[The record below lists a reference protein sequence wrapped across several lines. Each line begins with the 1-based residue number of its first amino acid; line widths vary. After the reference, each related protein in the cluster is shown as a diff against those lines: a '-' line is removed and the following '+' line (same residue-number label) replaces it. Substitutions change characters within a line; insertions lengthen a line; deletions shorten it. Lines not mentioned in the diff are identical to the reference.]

1 MVEANIPTDHPRAMT
16 LPITLHKSPQ
26 GKLAFVVKVGRNAF
40 TADVSEALGGDDLG
54 PDPHDLLD
62 ASLGACT
69 ALTVLMVARRKQM
82 PVDDIEVIVT
92 HTEAA
97 GLYTLNRQIK
107 FIGALTDEQRD
118 YLLGIA
124 NKCPIHKAM
133 QGRFEVVTVL
143 AAPDAPPAAE

>member
-1 MVEANIPTDHPRAMT
+1 MPNTIQ
-16 LPITLHKSPQ
+16 LQKSPQ
-26 GKLAFVVKVGRNAF
+26 GKLAFTVKVGRNAF

-69 ALTVLMVARRKQM
+69 ALTVMMVARRKQM
-82 PVDDIEVIVT
+82 PLDDIEVAIT
-92 HTEAA
+92 HSESE
-97 GLYTLNRQIK
+97 GLYVLNRTLR
-107 FIGALTDEQRD
+107 FIGELTEEQRD

-133 QGRFEVVTVL
+133 QGRFEVVTIL
-143 AAPDAPPAAE
+143 AAPST